1 MVQQEVYCDMA
12 TEDLYLRKITNVDE
26 SDNYNE
32 AIHTRTS
39 EDIVVNTSVNQVGF
53 HYWLNKNDYN
63 EPTCSGD
70 SVCDIFDDNKRYHC
84 E

>member
-53 HYWLNKNDYN
+53 HY
-63 EPTCSGD
+63 
-70 SVCDIFDDNKRYHC
+70 
-84 E
+84 

>member
-32 AIHTRTS
+32 AILLLHH
-39 EDIVVNTSVNQVGF
+39 Q
-53 HYWLNKNDYN
+53 
-63 EPTCSGD
+63 P
-70 SVCDIFDDNKRYHC
+70 IFIKKPK
-84 E
+84 